1 MEKETIELYG
11 NEVYNMQNIKNNNKY
26 ILHINNKNKFNEYIT
41 KQEINNKNI
50 IIDTGGEKISLK
62 EYLRLEQIL
71 YNLIEPAK
79 NLSPFEKYIFAYNLV
94 KNYKPYN
101 ENLEDKLQSRD
112 LYKIIENEYMVC
124 QGFATLLKDLLD
136 KTGINN
142 ITETIIIDNSFNKAI
157 IENDVLIHKSKYD
170 YTYHIRNYVYI
181 KDDKYNIDGFYISDP
196 TFDNNDKMDLYNY
209 IMMTDNRITE
219 SNRYTFFDKWEYNEL
234 FNIKNLDEYYEKLE
248 FYLNRERVKKI
259 RNNNEL
265 YNIIKKLYIKIAKLD
280 KEEAYLLNEKY
291 PYINK
296 NRFEWPKNI
305 DYIVYDIGEYILSK
319 VNKEI
324 PFSILIEAIK
334 EVEKK
339 TLKENEE
346 ELEKNIACI
355 KENNKKM
362 QLIKFPKRY
371 KIDIFGNKNII
382 MNKNNIFDY

>member
-1 MEKETIELYG
+1 MDERKKE
-11 NEVYNMQNIKNNNKY
+11 
-26 ILHINNKNKFNEYIT
+26 
-41 KQEINNKNI
+41 
-50 IIDTGGEKISLK
+50 
-62 EYLRLEQIL
+62 
-71 YNLIEPAK
+71 
-79 NLSPFEKYIFAYNLV
+79 
-94 KNYKPYN
+94 
-101 ENLEDKLQSRD
+101 
-112 LYKIIENEYMVC
+112 
-124 QGFATLLKDLLD
+124 
-136 KTGINN
+136 
-142 ITETIIIDNSFNKAI
+142 
-157 IENDVLIHKSKYD
+157 D
-170 YTYHIRNYVYI
+170 YT
-181 KDDKYNIDGFYISDP
+181 K
-196 TFDNNDKMDLYNY
+196 
-209 IMMTDNRITE
+209 
-219 SNRYTFFDKWEYNEL
+219 
-234 FNIKNLDEYYEKLE
+234 YYEKLE

>member
-11 NEVYNMQNIKNNNKY
+11 NEVYNIQNLKNNNKY

-142 ITETIIIDNSFNKAI
+142 ITETIIAQITPIVVTGTILNFNGI
-157 IENDVLIHKSKYD
+157 T
-170 YTYHIRNYVYI
+170 YTQ
-181 KDDKYNIDGFYISDP
+181 K
-196 TFDNNDKMDLYNY
+196 
-209 IMMTDNRITE
+209 IM
-219 SNRYTFFDKWEYNEL
+219 
-234 FNIKNLDEYYEKLE
+234 
-248 FYLNRERVKKI
+248 
-259 RNNNEL
+259 
-265 YNIIKKLYIKIAKLD
+265 
-280 KEEAYLLNEKY
+280 
-291 PYINK
+291 P
-296 NRFEWPKNI
+296 
-305 DYIVYDIGEYILSK
+305 
-319 VNKEI
+319 
-324 PFSILIEAIK
+324 
-334 EVEKK
+334 
-339 TLKENEE
+339 
-346 ELEKNIACI
+346 
-355 KENNKKM
+355 
-362 QLIKFPKRY
+362 
-371 KIDIFGNKNII
+371 
-382 MNKNNIFDY
+382 